1 MLEQFAT
8 RGMAGSNGVTMV
20 GNVKTGPSLLANDSE
35 PPSLRTIMANA
46 EQDCQDLLRITERLY
61 SLSILVAGQALL
73 DKIPPGEPTRQ
84 PDDGALNLIAH
95 MQFMNHERIIM
106 IELLVSAIH
115 ERLNG

>member
-20 GNVKTGPSLLANDSE
+20 GNAKTGPSLLANDSE

-46 EQDCQDLLRITERLY
+46 EQDCQDLLRIIERLC
-61 SLSILVAGQALL
+61 SLSALVAGTALL
-73 DKIPPGEPTRQ
+73 DQMPPGAPTRQ

-95 MQFMNHERIIM
+95 MQTLNHERIIT
-106 IELLVSAIH
+106 IEMLVSAVH
-115 ERLNG
+115 DRLNG